1 MAKKV
6 IGYIALTAVISMAAF
21 LMGRNCPSE
30 DKFLNMQTVTGYET
44 TETGLL
50 LTTVDGSGYY
60 WQMEEN

>member
-21 LMGRNCPSE
+21 LMGRNCPSKE
-30 DKFLNMQTVTGYET
+30 YLNMQTVTGYET

-60 WQMEEN
+60 WEMEEN

>member
-6 IGYIALTAVISMAAF
+6 ICHIILTAAISVAAF
-21 LMGRNCPSE
+21 FMGRNCPGE
-30 DKFLNMQTVTGYET
+30 KYLDMQTVTGYET

-60 WQMEEN
+60 WEMEEN

>member
-6 IGYIALTAVISMAAF
+6 IGYSALTAVISMAAF
-21 LMGRNCPSE
+21 FMGRNCPNKE
-30 DKFLNMQTVTGYET
+30 NFLDMQTVTGYET